1 MVDPGQ
7 YHSDCRTIFKKA
19 IGQTEVASFDPL
31 ILDEAERFVKEL
43 AGVAGDPWNVV
54 QS

>member
-1 MVDPGQ
+1 MVNPGEF
-7 YHSDCRTIFKKA
+7 HSECRTIFKKT

-43 AGVAGDPWNVV
+43 SRVAGDPWDVV